1 MKKMI
6 TIFEAIIFVSVFF
19 ASCGGSNQNQR
30 KQTSKD
36 SINNSAPIMQ
46 EQTESLYKQNNI
58 DSLIEINA
66 INEILGKYESK
77 QEYLVEYAG
86 GNVPQGPIMELSIT
100 KKDTKII
107 FSQVYIGDQP
117 YGCTGPKTKASAE
130 MLKIVKIG
138 TDLYQMSMKK
148 LECHYTEGAGCDDIN
163 ILETS
168 PKNQADFSINVD
180 LTNKSKIIF
189 KSTVAKS
196 KCKYAWDVN
205 RLTFE
210 KK

>member
-1 MKKMI
+1 MI

-19 ASCGGSNQNQR
+19 ASCGGSNQT

-36 SINNSAPIMQ
+36 SINNSAPIIQ
-46 EQTESLYKQNNI
+46 EQTDSLSKQNSI

-86 GNVPQGPIMELSIT
+86 GNVPQGPIMKLSIT

-117 YGCTGPKTKASAE
+117 YGCTGPETKASAE
-130 MLKIVKIG
+130 MLKIEKIG

-148 LECHYTEGAGCDDIN
+148 LECHYTESEEDCDDIN

-196 KCKYAWDVN
+196 KCKYAWDFN

>member
-1 MKKMI
+1 
-6 TIFEAIIFVSVFF
+6 
-19 ASCGGSNQNQR
+19 
-30 KQTSKD
+30 
-36 SINNSAPIMQ
+36 
-46 EQTESLYKQNNI
+46 
-58 DSLIEINA
+58 
-66 INEILGKYESK
+66 
-77 QEYLVEYAG
+77 
-86 GNVPQGPIMELSIT
+86 
-100 KKDTKII
+100 
-107 FSQVYIGDQP
+107 
-117 YGCTGPKTKASAE
+117 

-138 TDLYQMSMKK
+138 TNLYQMSMKK
-148 LECHYTEGAGCDDIN
+148 LECHYTESEEDCDDIN

-196 KCKYAWDVN
+196 KCKYAWDFN